1 MSLEGQ
7 HIGRYRLVRLLGS
20 GGMGEVYLAEDAPI
34 QRQVAIKVIRSEATP
49 YPNTSTIQETA
60 RLFQREARAIAML
73 DHPHILPLYDYGETT
88 SNGASI
94 AYLVMPYRPEGS
106 LILWLH
112 QRSSLAPSQGIP
124 LHTQDVVYLV
134 RQATDALQ
142 HAHNHQI
149 IHQDVKPANF
159 LIRDNQE
166 NPNRPDL
173 LLADFGIARFSTTTA
188 STSHSVRGT
197 PTYMAPEQL
206 EGHAVPASDQYA
218 LAIMTYE
225 LLTGRSPFQGGLGY
239 VMYQHLHVQPA
250 PPSSFNP
257 SLPTDVDIVIQHALA
272 KKPEERFLSVS
283 AFARALQEA
292 MQSTDAPTIISE
304 RKEQTSDLRA
314 TLAISDAEALRG
326 TLRNLA
332 LPDGRRVSVTVPAG
346 AYDGQLIR
354 LEGQAI
360 PSSTG
365 KAGALLIRLA
375 ITPSVDNP
383 VVPTSDGAT
392 ITSLSSSPRQLNVS
406 QRRSSKGLMILLISL
421 ALVVIVGSVGFAFFY
436 VTAISRQATTN
447 ANGTAL
453 AQSTATALAHVGTG
467 TPANT
472 VLTPSTSQDPYT
484 HTGTLALNDPLQD
497 NNQNVGW
504 MTGTNQN
511 NATCAFGDGAY
522 QASQPLDG
530 NFHACF
536 ALATDFSNFVFE
548 VQMTIVSGYSGG
560 IIFRANQA
568 NSTFYYFRVGQDGS
582 YDLRVYVDKL
592 IDHSH
597 LLVSGSSP
605 AIHAG
610 YNQPNLIAVVA
621 RGSLLELYANQQPII
636 TVNDSTYSHGQIGIV
651 AYNQGGLATA
661 VYRNARVWTL

>member
-1 MSLEGQ
+1 
-7 HIGRYRLVRLLGS
+7 
-20 GGMGEVYLAEDAPI
+20 
-34 QRQVAIKVIRSEATP
+34 
-49 YPNTSTIQETA
+49 
-60 RLFQREARAIAML
+60 
-73 DHPHILPLYDYGETT
+73 
-88 SNGASI
+88 
-94 AYLVMPYRPEGS
+94 
-106 LILWLH
+106 
-112 QRSSLAPSQGIP
+112 
-124 LHTQDVVYLV
+124 VVYLV

-225 LLTGRSPFQGGLGY
+225 LLTGRSPFQGGLGH

-250 PPSSFNP
+250 PPSSLNP

-272 KKPEERFLSVS
+272 KKPDERFLSVS
-283 AFARALQEA
+283 AFAHALQEA

-304 RKEQTSDLRA
+304 RMEQTSDLRA

-360 PSSTG
+360 QSSTG

-392 ITSLSSSPRQLNVS
+392 ITSLSRSPRQFNVS
-406 QRRSSKGLMILLISL
+406 PRGSSKGMMILLISL

-436 VTAISRQATTN
+436 VTTISRQATTN

-511 NATCAFGDGAY
+511 NATCAFGGGAY

-568 NSTFYYFRVGQDGS
+568 NSTFYYFRAGQDGS

-610 YNQPNLIAVVA
+610 YNQPNLIAVAA

-636 TVNDSTYSHGQIGIV
+636 TINDSNYSHGQIGIV

>member
-1 MSLEGQ
+1 
-7 HIGRYRLVRLLGS
+7 
-20 GGMGEVYLAEDAPI
+20 
-34 QRQVAIKVIRSEATP
+34 
-49 YPNTSTIQETA
+49 
-60 RLFQREARAIAML
+60 
-73 DHPHILPLYDYGETT
+73 
-88 SNGASI
+88 
-94 AYLVMPYRPEGS
+94 
-106 LILWLH
+106 
-112 QRSSLAPSQGIP
+112 
-124 LHTQDVVYLV
+124 
-134 RQATDALQ
+134 
-142 HAHNHQI
+142 
-149 IHQDVKPANF
+149 
-159 LIRDNQE
+159 
-166 NPNRPDL
+166 
-173 LLADFGIARFSTTTA
+173 
-188 STSHSVRGT
+188 
-197 PTYMAPEQL
+197 
-206 EGHAVPASDQYA
+206 
-218 LAIMTYE
+218 
-225 LLTGRSPFQGGLGY
+225 
-239 VMYQHLHVQPA
+239 
-250 PPSSFNP
+250 
-257 SLPTDVDIVIQHALA
+257 
-272 KKPEERFLSVS
+272 
-283 AFARALQEA
+283 

-304 RKEQTSDLRA
+304 RKEQTSDLQA
-314 TLAISDAEALRG
+314 TLAISNVEALRG

-392 ITSLSSSPRQLNVS
+392 ITSLSRSPRQFNVS
-406 QRRSSKGLMILLISL
+406 PRGSSKGMMILLICL

-436 VTAISRQATTN
+436 VTTISRQATTN

-472 VLTPSTSQDPYT
+472 ALTPSTSQDPYT
-484 HTGTLALNDPLQD
+484 HAGTLALNDPLQD

-511 NATCAFGDGAY
+511 NATCAFGNGAY

-568 NSTFYYFRVGQDGS
+568 NSTFYYFRAGQDGS

-597 LLVSGSSP
+597 PLVSGSSP

>member
-1 MSLEGQ
+1 ME
-7 HIGRYRLVRLLGS
+7 RALLTWS
-20 GGMGEVYLAEDAPI
+20 CPTA
-34 QRQVAIKVIRSEATP
+34 QKV
-49 YPNTSTIQETA
+49 
-60 RLFQREARAIAML
+60 
-73 DHPHILPLYDYGETT
+73 PLYSGCT
-88 SNGASI
+88 SEVA
-94 AYLVMPYRPEGS
+94 
-106 LILWLH
+106 W
-112 QRSSLAPSQGIP
+112 P
-124 LHTQDVVYLV
+124 LHKGYHST
-134 RQATDALQ
+134 
-142 HAHNHQI
+142 H
-149 IHQDVKPANF
+149 
-159 LIRDNQE
+159 
-166 NPNRPDL
+166 
-173 LLADFGIARFSTTTA
+173 STTTA

-225 LLTGRSPFQGGLGY
+225 LLTGRSPFQGGLGH

-250 PPSSFNP
+250 PPSSLNP
-257 SLPTDVDIVIQHALA
+257 SLPADVDIVIQHALA
-272 KKPEERFLSVS
+272 KKPDERFLSVS

-304 RKEQTSDLRA
+304 RKEQTSDLQA
-314 TLAISDAEALRG
+314 TLAISDVEALRG

-392 ITSLSSSPRQLNVS
+392 ITSLSRSPRQFNVS
-406 QRRSSKGLMILLISL
+406 PRGSSKGLMILLISL

-436 VTAISRQATTN
+436 VTTISRQATTN

-530 NFHACF
+530 NFHACI

-568 NSTFYYFRVGQDGS
+568 NSTFYYFRAGQDGS

-597 LLVSGSSP
+597 LLASGSSP

-621 RGSLLELYANQQPII
+621 RGGLLELYANQQPII
-636 TVNDSTYSHGQIGIV
+636 TVNDSTYSHGQIGIA

-661 VYRNARVWTL
+661 VYRNARIWTL